1 MKKARKYIALAA
13 VLLCMASASAQVFI
27 VTDEEFEN
35 LSRKKKSSGLVVPYQ
50 GGDLDQTLYTPLGSG
65 IALLSA
71 LGGAY
76 LIGKR
81 RRKDE

>member
-1 MKKARKYIALAA
+1 MKKARKHIALAA
-13 VLLCMASASAQVFI
+13 LLLCMASASAQVFI

-35 LSRKKKSSGLVVPYQ
+35 LHRTIKSNGLIVPYQ
-50 GGDLDQTLYTPLGSG
+50 GGDLDQTLYTPVGSG
-65 IALLSA
+65 IALLAA

-81 RRKDE
+81 KKDNN